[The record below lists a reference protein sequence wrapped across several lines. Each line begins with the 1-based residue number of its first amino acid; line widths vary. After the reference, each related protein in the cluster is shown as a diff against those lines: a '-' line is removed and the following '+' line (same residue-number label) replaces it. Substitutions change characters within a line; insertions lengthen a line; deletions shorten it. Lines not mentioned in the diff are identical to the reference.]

1 MKERNGFFLR
11 AILILYVIAILALLL
26 AGYSVQAPEVQVQ
39 EFPFS
44 VTYSYQGN
52 THTISD
58 VYVAEYVPH
67 AKYIGSNSTLWYGYV
82 KDRDRME
89 ADYYTID
96 RQDTRAFSVNL
107 NLLPGYLM
115 GDPAY
120 SSLESAPS
128 LAVSTAEGTVITDPA
143 ELEQM
148 GFSLVSWDY
157 PTPIENSFSYGGI
170 SLSSEAT
177 IYTTLITLAA
187 LVACLILIRKDNAL
201 TYGWFEK
208 IGVVLNFLVSLV
220 AFPFIFIAA
229 SLSEIVADVSPLQQL
244 LYLTPALTVLGI
256 SLSVSLRRMGR
267 KHMSFWVQF
276 IGPALFALCVVLD
289 VI

>member
-1 MKERNGFFLR
+1 MNPRNAFFLR
-11 AILILYVIAILALLL
+11 AILIVYVIATLALLL
-26 AGYSVQAPEVQVQ
+26 AGYSVQSPAVQVQ

-44 VTYSYQGN
+44 VTYSYQGS
-52 THTISD
+52 THSISD
-58 VYVAEYVPH
+58 VYVAKYMPH

-82 KDRDRME
+82 KDRDRLE

-96 RQDTRAFSVNL
+96 RQDTHAFSVNL

-157 PTPIENSFSYGGI
+157 PTPIKNSFSYGGV

-177 IYTTLITLAA
+177 IYTTLISMVA
-187 LVACLILIRKDNAL
+187 LVACLILIRKDKSL
-201 TYGWFEK
+201 KYGWFEK

-229 SLSEIVADVSPLQQL
+229 ALSEIVADVSPLQQL
-244 LYLTPALTVLGI
+244 LYLTPALTVQGI